1 METPEI
7 HVRVLY
13 DFDYT
18 TKDGKEVNIKSG
30 EKLYLIKKTNNDW
43 WQVIRNTGRPFYVP
57 ASYIEEI
64 PRTHTWSQ
72 NDRKLNEGLAKSK
85 SQTFEST
92 YRTRSCSVESQQ
104 THEGHKMKP
113 EVPKRTIFDTRRLHS
128 ARDDVFESVADDC
141 NAQEEEADYVNVVG
155 KQISDTNSSV
165 SVPRSD
171 SVSET
176 ISNVDRLLESIS
188 NNLITAEETFTN
200 GYSHVSLRS
209 RNPPPHETSLQLN
222 LSNSLEELTQ
232 EIELKAKSIAI
243 KSKRGYSTDFVK
255 SISKDIPVPAKNLN
269 DSRSSPLKQVNEL
282 QKMNNDVKNKLQYSG
297 SFKTKHEREKW
308 AKNCVLLSSTREED
322 FSLDAAKEEPQSNDS
337 NNNVSVDKSNEDLSE
352 NAIIG
357 LDSSSDISRS
367 DHSDI
372 LKSDKS
378 IGEDTKASSLSNERV
393 EFRMCSNVSE
403 NSDKFAQKSVLDSSE
418 DFDKN
423 SVFTSSRLT
432 PSDRGSTDSL
442 LDVDQ
447 NFSIQEG
454 SICTTASDS
463 LLQTSDTSEECLSS
477 ILRQECSEKESERH
491 KKAALKRHS
500 RVSFLFVSIILEPLS
515 KSCEL

>member
-1 METPEI
+1 MEITDI

-18 TKDGKEVNIKSG
+18 TKDGKEVKIKSG

-64 PRTHTWSQ
+64 PRTHSWSK
-72 NDRKLNEGLAKSK
+72 NDRKFNEGLAKSK
-85 SQTFEST
+85 SQTFENT

-113 EVPKRTIFDTRRLHS
+113 EVPKRTIFDTRKILS
-128 ARDDVFESVADDC
+128 ARDDVFESVADDR
-141 NAQEEEADYVNVVG
+141 NAQEEEADYVNVG
-155 KQISDTNSSV
+155 KQISDTKPSV

-171 SVSET
+171 SVSQT

-188 NNLITAEETFTN
+188 NNLITAEETVTN

-243 KSKRGYSTDFVK
+243 KSKGGYPTDFVK

-269 DSRSSPLKQVNEL
+269 DSRSSPLKQVNEFP
-282 QKMNNDVKNKLQYSG
+282 KMNNDIKNKLQYSG

-393 EFRMCSNVSE
+393 DFRIMYSNVSE
-403 NSDKFAQKSVLDSSE
+403 NSDKFAQKSVLDSSVE

-477 ILRQECSEKESERH
+477 VLRQECGEKDSDRR
-491 KKAALKRHS
+491 KKAALKRHT
-500 RVSFLFVSIILEPLS
+500 RVSFIFISIIFE
-515 KSCEL
+515 